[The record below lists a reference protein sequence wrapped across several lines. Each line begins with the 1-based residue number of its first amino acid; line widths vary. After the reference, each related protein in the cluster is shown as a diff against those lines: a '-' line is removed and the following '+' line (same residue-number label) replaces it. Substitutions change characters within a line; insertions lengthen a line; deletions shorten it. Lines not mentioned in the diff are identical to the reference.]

1 MKFTFLNEEFEYEGK
16 HALDEEI
23 CTIRWCVEDLVIAM
37 TKAGIE
43 PTDENI
49 DKVLANRFE
58 RTLQEMSIAEG
69 WEIIDV
75 IISNVF

>member
-1 MKFTFLNEEFEYEGK
+1 MKFTFLNREYEYEGN
-16 HALDEEI
+16 HALGENI
-23 CTIRWCVEDLVIAM
+23 CTIRWNIEDLVIAM
-37 TKAGIE
+37 AEAGIE

-49 DKVLANRFE
+49 DKVLAHRFE
-58 RTLQEMSIAEG
+58 RTLHERSVEEG